1 MNKKLYNRP
10 SVESMQVLF
19 GSMVMNV
26 SPTGVPVGDPVPDQG
41 GD

>member
-10 SVESMQVLF
+10 SVESMQVLL

-26 SPTGVPVGDPVPDQG
+26 SQNGVPVGDPVPDQG

>member
-1 MNKKLYNRP
+1 MEKRLYSQP
-10 SVESMQVLF
+10 SVESMCVLF

-26 SPTGVPVGDPVPDQG
+26 SPNGVPVGDPVPNEG